1 VEVTDMTH
9 AMSVDAL
16 DQHHASASEAGSASA
31 RRGGG
36 RPGTEHLAGDGAR
49 GLPPKLGVRSC
60 GHAETRPTSA
70 ATVIAQVRA
79 LHEALLARPHLRP
92 EQPTNELF
100 GRLVSLAVDPAAARD
115 AGAVL
120 DDPAVERLLPSL
132 RRLCADGEFELERSW
147 ARRIVEHPDPRA
159 ELARFPYRQNYGDLT
174 RLEHHTVA
182 GLTSSPVRR
191 VLFLGSGPLP
201 LTSLLLAERYGC
213 EVDNLDRE
221 PDAVRLGAEVSA
233 GLGHAGMRF
242 RIGDVLD
249 GRDGYD
255 WGSYDLVYLAALA
268 GLDPDEKRGLL
279 DHLGRR
285 LRPGALVLARS
296 AHSLRGLLYP
306 VLDPDDL
313 PGLRTLAVV
322 HPYSDVVNSVVVAE
336 VPGRAG
342 P

>member
-1 VEVTDMTH
+1 MRS
-9 AMSVDAL
+9 AMSVGPVDHLVPTSGRA
-16 DQHHASASEAGSASA
+16 
-31 RRGGG
+31 G
-36 RPGTEHLAGDGAR
+36 RPATEHLASDSRRGAV
-49 GLPPKLGVRSC
+49 PKAGVRSC
-60 GHAETRPTSA
+60 GHGETRPAGA

-79 LHEALLARPHLRP
+79 LHEALLGRPHLRP
-92 EQPTNELF
+92 EPSTNELF
-100 GRLVSLAVDPAAARD
+100 GRLVSLAIDPAAARD

-120 DDPAVERLLPSL
+120 ADPAVERLLPSL
-132 RRLCADGEFELERSW
+132 RRLCAEGEFELERSW
-147 ARRIVEHPDPRA
+147 AERIVGHPDARA
-159 ELARFPYRQNYGDLT
+159 ELARFPYHQNYGDLT

-191 VLFLGSGPLP
+191 VLFIGSGPLP

-221 PDAVRLGAEVSA
+221 PDAVRLGADLAAALGSG
-233 GLGHAGMRF
+233 GLRF
-242 RIGDVLD
+242 RGGDVLD

-268 GLDPDEKRGLL
+268 GLDPDAKHRLL
-279 DHLGRR
+279 EHLGHR
-285 LRPGALVLARS
+285 LRPGTLVLARS

-322 HPYSDVVNSVVVAE
+322 HPHSDVVNSVVVAA
-336 VPGRAG
+336 VPGRPSAQ
-342 P
+342 